1 MATKNVKF
9 KVTVDGVEKADQQLN
24 KVESGFKEAATNAVA
39 LGVALVGLKKGFDIA
54 LSAASK
60 YFEQAAVENRIEA
73 ALKSTGNAANLTAKE
88 LFDLAA
94 EMQNVSN
101 YGDEQILG
109 EVTNS
114 LLTFKNIVGDTFKR
128 TQTAVADMAV
138 ITGSLASASI
148 MLGKAINAPTLGV
161 ASLNRVGV
169 QFTDTQKDMIKGFE
183 ETNQLGKAQDI
194 ILTELESQ
202 FGGLAKAAVD
212 PLKQIE
218 NTLGD
223 IQEGVGK
230 AFAPFFYNL
239 NKVTKMFDEATDAG
253 EALGFALKV
262 GLGIAAGV
270 VVVLTYKM
278 VALAV
283 ATATVEGLMGGWIS
297 LIIGAAAGIATVF
310 ALTTDWTNEEEK
322 LAKEIADTKKAVEE
336 LSTVV
341 DALSE
346 SEQALLD
353 IRDDAKSSAESM
365 IGKYTNLATQLDFYS
380 GIVKKT
386 TTQQIAYDTAIS
398 DFNSTFGD
406 YLGEIDDGILKN
418 NTLAGSFRS
427 ISAAIVQQATLKGYT
442 DQIEE
447 LASQIAKVQASE
459 DFANQDVYSNR
470 IAELKQ
476 ANMEMENTA
485 PLIRKM
491 TLAEKQYFDQSAWG
505 MKFQSDNSTVIQNNL
520 KEIASLQ
527 TKMANGNVE
536 DQQQAMDRIIALWQE
551 GSESLE
557 GMFKPIDISV
567 EAGGSLPSNEG
578 FLKALAEQK
587 SALAQYYAD
596 VTFMDSEYYKL
607 RTDNIYAQAEVLR
620 ASGKEEVNIKRW
632 VKQQKEELN
641 EEYKEYLADANEE
654 ELSVVEDHAKK
665 ITASLKGIQLD
676 YLNGFKGFTKS
687 VVSAW
692 KNLVNQIIN
701 QIIMSG
707 ILKFIGIIVGGAIG
721 GAAGVANGAGG
732 LTLSGVGGGFMSVD
746 NNPWDTANTVSGTVG
761 SNMQL
766 SAPSNNNA
774 NFSDAQVEKIVDAIN
789 QNRSTS
795 VQIDSIEIAKAS
807 EKGNLQRSVL

>member
-239 NKVTKMFDEATDAG
+239 NKVTKMFDETTDAG

-386 TTQQIAYDTAIS
+386 TTQQIAYDSAIS

-596 VTFMDSEYYKL
+596 VTFMDSEYKQL
-607 RTDNIYAQAEVLR
+607 RLDGIAAQAEILR
-620 ASGKEEVNIKRW
+620 EANQSEVNIAMW
-632 VKQQKEELN
+632 VAEQK
-641 EEYKEYLADANEE
+641 KEIDADYA
-654 ELSVVEDHAKK
+654 AYQIKK
-665 ITASLKGIQLD
+665 GEATTSGLTALYDNFYSQ
-676 YLNGFKGFTKS
+676 
-687 VVSAW
+687 
-692 KNLVNQIIN
+692 
-701 QIIMSG
+701 
-707 ILKFIGIIVGGAIG
+707 VGGMQADFLHGFDSFAKSLENAFKNMINNMLSTLLASG
-721 GAAGVANGAGG
+721 L
-732 LTLSGVGGGFMSVD
+732 LTLLSSLASGGIFSGVGLFGDIFGGLFKDAGSAGIGSVATGVVPSLNNTLSFNNEATGPNGGGFTDNQVD
-746 NNPWDTANTVSGTVG
+746 
-761 SNMQL
+761 
-766 SAPSNNNA
+766 
-774 NFSDAQVEKIVDAIN
+774 KIVNAIYEN
-789 QNRSTS
+789 SIRGKITT
-795 VQIDSIEIAKAS
+795 IDNIELSKRTEA
-807 EKGNLQRSVL
+807 GNLNRGVTL